1 MVRQMAAAGKFYPND
16 SSELKEFVDEVLSGV
31 RKRNSRTYGGLVP
44 HAGYNFSGKVAAEFY
59 ASMNRTPETYI
70 LLGPNHT
77 GRGLDISISSEDW
90 ESPLGEVPVDQEL
103 VTEIHDLSEAEYD
116 EGAHHYEHSLEVQLP
131 FLQRASDDDFEI
143 VPISIGFKGKDRLV
157 NLGEKVAEAVKNL
170 GRDVVII
177 TSSDMMHY
185 GSQYGYTPFPE
196 DQVPEKVEELDREL
210 LEIIM
215 SYNVDEMYEWIERR
229 GYTMCG
235 YGAAATMLSAV
246 ENLIPEKKRS
256 KLLSY
261 DTSFSVMEEPS
272 SVVGYAA
279 VTFEGK

>member
-59 ASMNRTPETYI
+59 GSMNRTPETYI

-90 ESPLGEVPVDQEL
+90 ESPLGKVPVDQEL
-103 VTEIHDLSEAEYD
+103 VTEIHELSEAEYD

-131 FLQRASDDDFEI
+131 FLQRASDEDFEI

-170 GRDVVII
+170 SRDVIII

-196 DQVPEKVEELDREL
+196 DQVPEKVEELDRKL

-215 SYNVDEMYEWIERR
+215 SYNVDEMYDWIERR